1 MRKVCKTCRSFT
13 EESNC
18 PVCKGN
24 QFTNTWQGRINV
36 IDPSKSEIAKKC
48 AIAAKGDY
56 AIKVR

>member
-13 EESNC
+13 EENNC

-36 IDPSKSEIAKKC
+36 IDASKSDIAKRC
-48 AIAAKGDY
+48 AITAKGDY

>member
-1 MRKVCKTCRSFT
+1 MRKVCKTCRLFT
-13 EESNC
+13 EEGNC

-36 IDPSKSEIAKKC
+36 IDASKSDIAKRC
-48 AIAAKGDY
+48 EMTAKGDY

>member
-13 EESNC
+13 EEPNC

-36 IDPSKSEIAKKC
+36 IDAAKSDIAKKC
-48 AIAAKGDY
+48 NITVKGEY
-56 AIKVR
+56 AVKVR